1 MPRYKVQL
9 KQGSRTIVEH
19 IECSNVAN
27 VLAFYELVT
36 TMKVTEILK
45 VEFEL
50 SDNTLI
56 PVDDFQ
62 YRSIYKGL
70 IKDTATNK
78 SRQIILHNIKLNI
91 SEADLVPLIK
101 TYMNIDGASVDSI
114 YCSLFKR

>member
-19 IECSNVAN
+19 IECSNVEN
-27 VLAFYELVT
+27 VLAFYQSVS
-36 TMKVTEILK
+36 TMKITEILK
-45 VEFEL
+45 VEYEL
-50 SDNTLI
+50 PASAVI
-56 PVDDFQ
+56 PPDDFQ

-78 SRQIILHNIKLNI
+78 SRQIILHNIKLSV
-91 SEADLVPLIK
+91 SENDIVPLIRTHMK
-101 TYMNIDGASVDSI
+101 IDGASVDSI